1 MSKLCVIGSLNTDLV
16 ARVARFPAPG
26 ETLRGASFATFPGGK
41 GANQAVAA
49 ARLGAVVCLVGKLGE
64 DAYGRSYLDHLKLEK
79 VDISGLTL
87 QPGVSSGV
95 ALIMIDESG
104 ENTIVVVPGANS
116 EVDSGYLR
124 LHEPLLESHDL
135 FLLQLEIPLDTVI
148 RACRLLHHAG
158 KRVILDP
165 APAISVPPEIYEY
178 VDILTPNEHE
188 LETLTGMRSETLQE
202 AIRAAAH
209 LIEAGA
215 KTVVVKRGRAGAVV
229 VTAEGSNEV
238 RGFEVSAV
246 DTTGAGDAFNG
257 GLAVALSEGMDTAA
271 AVRFANA
278 VGALTTTAVGA
289 QSAMPRRAE
298 VEKMLGANV
307 KRSRDA

>member
-1 MSKLCVIGSLNTDLV
+1 MREASLVNRLCVIGSLNTDLV

-49 ARLGAVVCLVGKLGE
+49 ARLGAEVCLVGKLGE
-64 DAYGRSYLDHLKLEK
+64 DGYGRSYLDHLKLEK
-79 VDISGLTL
+79 VDTSGLAL

-104 ENTIVVVPGANS
+104 ENTIVVVPGANL
-116 EVDSGYLR
+116 DLDAGYLR

-135 FLLQLEIPLDTVI
+135 FLLQLEIPLDTVGE
-148 RACRLLHHAG
+148 ACRLLHSGG

-165 APAISVPPEIYEY
+165 APAIAVPPELYEY
-178 VDILTPNEHE
+178 VDIVTPNEHE
-188 LETLTGMRSETLQE
+188 LAALTGMRSESLDETV
-202 AIRAAAH
+202 RAASR
-209 LIEAGA
+209 LIESGA
-215 KTVVVKRGRAGAVV
+215 KTVVVKRGRAGAVI
-229 VTAEGSNEV
+229 VTAEGSTEV

-257 GLAVALSEGMDTAA
+257 GLAVALSEGMDMAA

-278 VGALTTTAVGA
+278 VGALTTTAIGA

-298 VEKMLGANV
+298 VDSLLA
-307 KRSRDA
+307 RR